1 MVLMAM
7 EVGIPTREDLSAAG
21 KNCVLAAIQELYQGK
36 PDEHF
41 GEIHHSIQGAPE
53 WISSTTGVPTYI
65 SISHT
70 SQVAV
75 GVASKRPIGIDLER
89 SGRNVSRL
97 LQSLKPE
104 ERDLMPRWRAIEILC
119 AKEAAGKAQQVGLAG
134 SLERWLVSEDRG
146 ALTVTDTGS
155 FACDASS
162 TWGIQILERAF
173 LEHTYTCAIATP
185 HYSAAM
191 NQ

>member
-1 MVLMAM
+1 MAM
-7 EVGIPTREDLSAAG
+7 EVGKPTREDLTAAG
-21 KNCVLAAIQELYQGK
+21 KDCVLAAIQELYLGS
-36 PDEHF
+36 PDGHL
-41 GEIHHSIQGAPE
+41 GEIHHNIQGAPE
-53 WISSTTGVPTYI
+53 WISSATGAPTYI

-89 SGRNVSRL
+89 SGRNVIRL
-97 LQSLKPE
+97 LQGLKPE

-134 SLERWLVSEDRG
+134 SLDRWLVSEDRG
-146 ALTVTDTGS
+146 ALTVTDIDSLAG
-155 FACDASS
+155 DASS
-162 TWGIQILERAF
+162 TWAIKILERAF
-173 LEHTYTCAIATP
+173 LDHSYTCAIATLQN
-185 HYSAAM
+185 SAVM

>member
-1 MVLMAM
+1 MVLMAI
-7 EVGIPTREDLSAAG
+7 EVEKPTREDLSAAG
-21 KNCVLAAIQELYQGK
+21 KDCVLTAIQELYPGD
-36 PDEHF
+36 PDEYL
-41 GEIHHSIQGAPE
+41 GEIHHNIQGAPE
-53 WISSTTGVPTYI
+53 WISGTSGAPTYI

-97 LQSLKPE
+97 LRGLKPQ

-146 ALTVTDTGS
+146 GLTVTDIGS
-155 FACDASS
+155 HASDAST

-185 HYSAAM
+185 HSSAVM
-191 NQ
+191 N

>member
-7 EVGIPTREDLSAAG
+7 EVGKPTREDLSAAG
-21 KNCVLAAIQELYQGK
+21 KDCVLAAIQELYPVSPGGYS
-36 PDEHF
+36 
-41 GEIHHSIQGAPE
+41 GEIHRTIQGAPE
-53 WISSTTGVPTYI
+53 WISRTTGAHTYI

-75 GVASKRPIGIDLER
+75 GVASRGPIGIDLEL
-89 SGRNVSRL
+89 SGRDVSRL
-97 LQSLKPE
+97 LQGLKPE

-134 SLERWLVSEDRG
+134 SLERWLVYEDRG
-146 ALTVTDTGS
+146 ALSVTDIGS
-155 FACDASS
+155 LASEASS

-173 LEHTYTCAIATP
+173 LDDTYTCVIATP
-185 HYSAAM
+185 HSSAVM

>member
-1 MVLMAM
+1 MAM
-7 EVGIPTREDLSAAG
+7 EVGKPTREDLSAAG
-21 KNCVLAAIQELYQGK
+21 KDCVLAAIQELHLGS

-41 GEIHHSIQGAPE
+41 GEIYYNIQGAPE
-53 WISSTTGVPTYI
+53 WISSATGAPTYI

-89 SGRNVSRL
+89 SGRNVIRL
-97 LQSLKPE
+97 LQGLKPE

-134 SLERWLVSEDRG
+134 SLDRWLVSEDQG
-146 ALTVTDTGS
+146 SLTVTDIGS
-155 FACDASS
+155 LASDASS
-162 TWGIQILERAF
+162 TWGIKILERAF
-173 LEHTYTCAIATP
+173 LDDTYTCAIATP
-185 HYSAAM
+185 HSSAVM

>member
-1 MVLMAM
+1 M
-7 EVGIPTREDLSAAG
+7 
-21 KNCVLAAIQELYQGK
+21 
-36 PDEHF
+36 
-41 GEIHHSIQGAPE
+41 
-53 WISSTTGVPTYI
+53 
-65 SISHT
+65 
-70 SQVAV
+70 AV

-97 LQSLKPE
+97 LRGLKPQ

-146 ALTVTDTGS
+146 GLTVTDIGS
-155 FACDASS
+155 HASDAST

-185 HYSAAM
+185 HSSAVM
-191 NQ
+191 N